1 LVITPA
7 AQFAAGHDDKRKLRD
22 CGATLRQSGA
32 FSFAARLMAL
42 REAAAHGLNL
52 E

>member
-1 LVITPA
+1 LQRDA
-7 AQFAAGHDDKRKLRD
+7 AAIRGF
-22 CGATLRQSGA
+22 
-32 FSFAARLMAL
+32 FFAARLMAR